1 MALQDPRR
9 SSEPSWR
16 AAVGSSSADGIR
28 RAKLAR
34 LALAAAVV
42 CLGLGLGLGLPSERR
57 PSGSCPASISGG
69 LSGVLGWT
77 YFAAWSA
84 SFYPQAIQNYVRRSV
99 VGLSFD
105 FALLN
110 LIAFGCYSAF
120 NLALFLSPTVQAEY
134 AAAHHSSSAVRP
146 NDVFFALH
154 ALLISAPPLD
164 LPQVFLYERGGQTF
178 SLPAKAASAAILLG
192 AAARPIRW
200 LDWLAYLNAL
210 AAVKLGVT
218 LVKYLPQLLLNARR
232 RSTAGWSSP
241 DLLWA
246 LSEPPLNRPRR
257 AAARLPVGRSTTFAS
272 TCAAEGR
279 GFPLMPRALLV

>member
-1 MALQDPRR
+1 MGFSVLMGIRSLYTHTKASRSSEWATRAAAQVAYSLPPTASHWYMALQDPRR

-134 AAAHHSSSAVRP
+134 AAAHHSSSAVGESRF
-146 NDVFFALH
+146 NLH
-154 ALLISAPPLD
+154 IRHLSYPARATSRCHRD
-164 LPQVFLYERGGQTF
+164 L
-178 SLPAKAASAAILLG
+178 ASPRRKRDRTTRTTT
-192 AAARPIRW
+192 AARRDVAEI
-200 LDWLAYLNAL
+200 
-210 AAVKLGVT
+210 
-218 LVKYLPQLLLNARR
+218 Q
-232 RSTAGWSSP
+232 
-241 DLLWA
+241 
-246 LSEPPLNRPRR
+246 PR
-257 AAARLPVGRSTTFAS
+257 G
-272 TCAAEGR
+272 
-279 GFPLMPRALLV
+279 

>member
-1 MALQDPRR
+1 M
-9 SSEPSWR
+9 EPSWR

-42 CLGLGLGLGLPSERR
+42 CLGLGLGLGLRSERR

-134 AAAHHSSSAVRP
+134 AAAHHSSSAVGE
-146 NDVFFALH
+146 
-154 ALLISAPPLD
+154 S
-164 LPQVFLYERGGQTF
+164 
-178 SLPAKAASAAILLG
+178 
-192 AAARPIRW
+192 
-200 LDWLAYLNAL
+200 
-210 AAVKLGVT
+210 
-218 LVKYLPQLLLNARR
+218 
-232 RSTAGWSSP
+232 
-241 DLLWA
+241 
-246 LSEPPLNRPRR
+246 
-257 AAARLPVGRSTTFAS
+257 
-272 TCAAEGR
+272 
-279 GFPLMPRALLV
+279 